1 MSKNKLSKGQQ
12 RRVNANHQ
20 RRLKTS
26 KEKPDYDDNLFGE
39 PDEGIVISRFGMHA
53 DVESADGDV
62 HRCNI
67 RRTIRSL
74 VTGDRVVWRPGKPA
88 AEGVNVKGIV
98 EAVHERTSV
107 LTRPDF
113 YDGVKPIAANIDQ
126 IVIVSAILP
135 ELSLNIIDR
144 YLVACETLQIEPI
157 IVLNKIDLLDD
168 EGMAFVNEQMDI
180 YRNIGY
186 RVLMVS
192 SHTQDGLKP
201 LEEALTGRISIF
213 AGQSG
218 VGKSSL
224 LKLMMAHLREQGV
237 MEEQILSMNFESM
250 QFADMDSKSL
260 YQYVMERAP
269 KGKRLYLFLDEV
281 QKVRDWQDA
290 VNSFR
295 VDLYCDIY
303 VTGSNAYLLSSE
315 LSTYLSGRYVEIK
328 MLPLSF
334 REFLDFHGYLL
345 EEYKAPNGNVK
356 QRARGKDGEAYEL
369 RDLFEAYAQFGGMP
383 ALAEAELD
391 QERANM
397 LLDGI
402 YSAVVVRDILERGK
416 RKEQRAVTDAL
427 LLRKIVL
434 FLADN
439 IGNNTSAASIGR
451 TLVSEGLLDDGRKT
465 KPAVQTI
472 SAYIDALLESYIF
485 YEVKRFDI
493 KGKDYLRTLG
503 KYYIVDPGLRTYL
516 LGNRGGDVGHI
527 LENIVYFEL
536 LRRGY
541 EVAIGKVGEKEIDFI
556 ATKMNEKRYIQVT
569 DNMNASET
577 RTRELAPLQAVQD
590 NYEKTVIAMDCDL
603 ISDVDGIKIVKA
615 LDFLLSE
622 V

>member
-20 RRLKTS
+20 RRLNTS

-224 LKLMMAHLREQGV
+224 LNALEPGLGLETGVVSEKLGRGRHTTRHVEIFPAGGAFVADTPGFASFDMEQLPPIPKEELQFCFPEFGPYIGKCRFDDCAHLKEPGCAVREAMDEGK
-237 MEEQILSMNFESM
+237 INASRHLSY
-250 QFADMDSKSL
+250 A
-260 YQYVMERAP
+260 
-269 KGKRLYLFLDEV
+269 RLYE
-281 QKVRDWQDA
+281 
-290 VNSFR
+290 
-295 VDLYCDIY
+295 
-303 VTGSNAYLLSSE
+303 
-315 LSTYLSGRYVEIK
+315 
-328 MLPLSF
+328 
-334 REFLDFHGYLL
+334 
-345 EEYKAPNGNVK
+345 
-356 QRARGKDGEAYEL
+356 
-369 RDLFEAYAQFGGMP
+369 
-383 ALAEAELD
+383 
-391 QERANM
+391 
-397 LLDGI
+397 
-402 YSAVVVRDILERGK
+402 
-416 RKEQRAVTDAL
+416 
-427 LLRKIVL
+427 
-434 FLADN
+434 
-439 IGNNTSAASIGR
+439 
-451 TLVSEGLLDDGRKT
+451 
-465 KPAVQTI
+465 I
-472 SAYIDALLESYIF
+472 SA
-485 YEVKRFDI
+485 
-493 KGKDYLRTLG
+493 
-503 KYYIVDPGLRTYL
+503 KYK
-516 LGNRGGDVGHI
+516 
-527 LENIVYFEL
+527 EW
-536 LRRGY
+536 
-541 EVAIGKVGEKEIDFI
+541 EK
-556 ATKMNEKRYIQVT
+556 
-569 DNMNASET
+569 
-577 RTRELAPLQAVQD
+577 
-590 NYEKTVIAMDCDL
+590 
-603 ISDVDGIKIVKA
+603 
-615 LDFLLSE
+615 
-622 V
+622 